1 MKRRPRVDVPVT
13 AELSTRALAGGQA
26 VAGDA
31 ALLGDIGA
39 TNARFALLASGVLG
53 PVSWIEVAQYPNFE
67 DAVDALLK
75 SQFHGVEVSRAVL
88 AVAGPVESGRC
99 TFTNCS
105 WTVDA
110 RDIRTRFAFKA
121 VRVVNDFEA
130 TALALPHLGDED
142 LYRVGEGR
150 AVLHAAKAVL
160 GPGSGLG
167 VAGLVGEEG
176 RWIVVPSEGGHAT
189 MAATTAREDT
199 ILAHLRERFG
209 HVSAE
214 RVLSGPGLE
223 NLYKAIA
230 ATEGVQ
236 APLGT
241 PLEITNAALEASCP
255 TACAAL
261 DMFCAMLGSFAGNVA
276 LAYGARGGVYI
287 AGGIAP
293 RILRYLSSSTFR
305 QRFEQKGR
313 MKPYLEAIPTQIIVH
328 PTATFLGLRSLAEAD
343 PASGRH

>member
-1 MKRRPRVDVPVT
+1 V
-13 AELSTRALAGGQA
+13 
-26 VAGDA
+26 
-31 ALLGDIGA
+31 LLGDIGA
-39 TNARFALLASGVLG
+39 TNARFALLTKGVLG

-75 SQFHGVEVSRAVL
+75 SKFDGIEVSQAVF

-99 TFTNCS
+99 TLTNRS
-105 WTVDA
+105 WIVDE
-110 RDIRTRFAFKA
+110 RDIRKRFAFDT

-130 TALALPHLGDED
+130 TALSLPHLGEDD
-142 LYRVGEGR
+142 LYRVGQGR

-167 VAGLVGEEG
+167 VAGLVGDDG

-189 MAATTAREDT
+189 MAATTPREDA
-199 ILAHLRERFG
+199 ILARLREQFS

-214 RVLSGPGLE
+214 RILSGPGLE
-223 NLYKAIA
+223 NLYRAIA
-230 ATEGVQ
+230 AIDGAE
-236 APLGT
+236 APLGN
-241 PLEITNAALEASCP
+241 PVEITNAALDASSP
-255 TACAAL
+255 VACAAL

-276 LAYGARGGVYI
+276 LTYGARGGVYI

-293 RILRYLSSSTFR
+293 RILRFLSSSSFR

-313 MKPYLEAIPTQIIVH
+313 MTSYLAAIPTQVIVH
-328 PTATFLGLRSLAEAD
+328 PTATFLGLRSLAKAD
-343 PASGRH
+343 PASGRD